1 MIRCACIALAC
12 LAALG
17 GAPALAE
24 EVVMD
29 AARLAHAL
37 DRLSNTGRVLYV
49 AAHPD
54 DENTR
59 LLAYLTNARHVNAA
73 YLSMTRG
80 GGGQNLIG
88 REQET
93 LLDVL
98 RTQELLAARQL
109 DGAQQRFTRMRDFGY
124 SKTAAETLSIW
135 GHDEALADVVF
146 ALRSFQPDVVVTR
159 FDEQPPNH
167 GHHTASASLARE
179 AFAAAADPTRFPEQ
193 LANGL
198 RVWQPK
204 RLVYN
209 LPTWRDIPTPPNALQ
224 MDIGGYDPRLGLSY
238 GELSARS
245 RSQHKSQGFGAAA
258 ERGALLERFVPV
270 AGEPARA
277 DLLDGVEQSWQRY
290 GAPGRAVADALKQAR
305 QALHRDHPERAVAGL
320 LAARRA
326 LAALP
331 QADPRVTDARREAE
345 QLALHASGLF
355 VRAKASEARCVPG
368 GSVPVA
374 VEVVARRPAAIG
386 LRRIVLPDG
395 STVSGTAALAAV
407 PAGLGPAQPAAA
419 SGAQLAAAPLAAARP
434 ALTGLGPVSAPP
446 AVATDASAVTP
457 APPNAEQAVQ
467 PLLPNEKHEWSG
479 ALRCPASAP
488 IAGPYWLRTPP
499 LPGQFVVRDVRELA
513 DPEGSPPLSTAIELE
528 LEGEA
533 IAVSAPVVFSWTDRV
548 HGERERRVIVAP
560 PATVTPSRDAILF
573 PNHKRAQLSLRVR
586 AGAAEVSGRVSL
598 ELPAGYTA
606 EPREQPVNLIKTGD
620 EVVVDFTLSVAPGA
634 AAGSAKPVFEQAGQR
649 FSYREDVV
657 DYPHVPM
664 QVVLQ
669 PVHVRLTPLK
679 LAAPRG
685 LIGYVEGPG
694 DTIAADL
701 AHVGAQLELLSD
713 AQLLQGELD
722 RFAAI
727 VLGVRAHNTRD
738 VLRAA
743 HPRLMRYVER
753 GGTLVVQY
761 VTRSTLSPLDLPI
774 GPYPFEIGRG
784 RVTDESASVRL
795 LEPAHPILRTPHR
808 IEPADFEGWIQERGL
823 YFADSWNERYTP
835 LLELADPG
843 EAPQR
848 GALLV
853 ARHGRGRFVYTGLS
867 FFRQLPAGV
876 PGAYRLLVNALAR
889 ESEAPP

>member
-1 MIRCACIALAC
+1 MIRRACIALAC
-12 LAALG
+12 WLTLG
-17 GAPALAE
+17 GATARAE

-59 LLAYLTNARHVNAA
+59 LLAYLTNARHVNAT

-88 REQET
+88 REQDA
-93 LLDVL
+93 LLDSL

-124 SKTAAETLSIW
+124 SKSAAETLSIW
-135 GHDEALADVVF
+135 GHEEALADVVF

-167 GHHTASASLARE
+167 GHHSASALLARE
-179 AFAAAADPTRFPEQ
+179 AFSAAADRTRFPDQ
-193 LANGL
+193 LARGL
-198 RVWQPK
+198 SVWQPK

-277 DLLDGVEQSWQRY
+277 DLLDGVELSWQRY
-290 GAPGRAVADALKQAR
+290 GARGRAVSDALAQAR
-305 QALHRDHPERAVAGL
+305 KALHRDHPERAVTGL

-331 QADPRVTDARREAE
+331 QTDPRVLDARKQAE

-355 VRAKASEARCVPG
+355 VRAKASEARCAPG

-374 VEVVARRPAAIG
+374 VEVVARRPTTIG

-395 STVSGTAALAAV
+395 SIAEGVAALDPAV
-407 PAGLGPAQPAAA
+407 A
-419 SGAQLAAAPLAAARP
+419 SGAQLAAAPTAPGPGSP
-434 ALTGLGPVSAPP
+434 ASVEPRSSGIATATAIQPL
-446 AVATDASAVTP
+446 VATDARPVAAAPRSAEP
-457 APPNAEQAVQ
+457 AVQ
-467 PLLPNEKHEWSG
+467 PLLPNEKREWSG

-488 IAGPYWLRTPP
+488 ISGPYWLREPP
-499 LPGQFVVRDVRELA
+499 EPGRFVVRDVRELA
-513 DPEGSPPLSTAIELE
+513 DPEGPPPLATVIELE
-528 LEGEA
+528 LQGET
-533 IAVSAPVVFSWTDRV
+533 ISIEAPVVYSWTDRV
-548 HGERERRVIVAP
+548 HGERERNVVVAP
-560 PATVTPSRDAILF
+560 PATVTPGRDAILF
-573 PNHKRAQLSLRVR
+573 PNHKRAQLSLRLR
-586 AGAAEVSGRVSL
+586 AGAANVSGRVLL

-606 EPREQPVNLIKTGD
+606 EPREQPVQLGKVGD
-620 EVVVDFTLSVAPGA
+620 ELVVDFALSVAPGA
-634 AAGSAKPVFEQAGQR
+634 APGFARPVFEQAGLR
-649 FSYREDVV
+649 YAYREDVV

-669 PVHVRLTPLK
+669 PVQVRLVPLK
-679 LAAPRG
+679 LTSPRG
-685 LIGYVEGPG
+685 LIGYVEGSG
-694 DTIAADL
+694 DTVAADL
-701 AHVGAQLELLSD
+701 AHAGAQLEPLSD
-713 AQLLQGELD
+713 AQLLSGELD

-727 VLGVRAHNTRD
+727 VLGVRAHNTRE

-761 VTRSTLSPLDLPI
+761 VTRSTLSPLDVPI

-784 RVTDESASVRL
+784 RVTDEGASVQL
-795 LEPAHPILRTPHR
+795 LEPAHPMLRTPHR

-823 YFADSWNERYTP
+823 YFADTWDERYTP
-835 LLELADPG
+835 LLSLADPG
-843 EAPQR
+843 ETPQR

-876 PGAYRLLVNALAR
+876 PGAYRLFVNALGR
-889 ESEAPP
+889 ESEHPP